1 MPPVNP
7 QFWLKDVT
15 IRLNV
20 ITLMAVHGNL
30 LLALRRRE
38 HWCDPRRRACNLLLD
53 PQNLGE
59 SRRIVINFIKE
70 IGEQLVLLG
79 AMTPEQLEEAYIV
92 ESKAGT
98 PELLHEI
105 ADMKG

>member
-1 MPPVNP
+1 MPPANP

-15 IRLNV
+15 ISLNV

-30 LLALRRRE
+30 LLALR
-38 HWCDPRRRACNLLLD
+38 H

-59 SRRIVINFIKE
+59 SRGIVLNFCKE

-79 AMTPEQLEEAYIV
+79 AMTPEQLKEAYIV

-98 PELLHEI
+98 PEL
-105 ADMKG
+105 DMKG